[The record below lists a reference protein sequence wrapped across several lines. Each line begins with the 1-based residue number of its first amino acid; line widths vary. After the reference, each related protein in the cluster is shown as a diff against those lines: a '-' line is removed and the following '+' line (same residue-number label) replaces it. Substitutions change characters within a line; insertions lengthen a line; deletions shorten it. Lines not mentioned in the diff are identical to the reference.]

1 MFPTVFFYKVSI
13 RGMPAITWE
22 TKVFQLAAGTPTATI
37 LTASGSTLQTFDPVN
52 TSSRYGGDLFIRKKK
67 KSIIQSAQLSVEL
80 IVKLLVQ

>member
-52 TSSRYGGDLFIRKKK
+52 TSSRYGGDLFITAVCRVNCEIVSPIK
-67 KSIIQSAQLSVEL
+67 AQ
-80 IVKLLVQ
+80 